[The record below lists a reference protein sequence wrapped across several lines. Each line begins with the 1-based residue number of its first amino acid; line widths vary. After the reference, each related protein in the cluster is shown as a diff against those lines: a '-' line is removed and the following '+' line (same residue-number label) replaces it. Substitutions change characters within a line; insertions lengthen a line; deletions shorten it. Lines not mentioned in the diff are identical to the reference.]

1 MPSTKIQSPPWQPYA
16 HTLIRRLRIHHGVP
30 TQDVREKSELDLLF
44 DAFADN
50 DAGDVVVKEQLFPS
64 RYVPARDVLTAI
76 RLAATLGSEDAE
88 TDMRQCGALN
98 VIRDVSVEDIM
109 LLKEVIG
116 ICFPRDQLTVVSP
129 DVSDGAVTKIGQDR
143 FIRMIGECLD
153 KIEPVLIVLVR
164 GIALPKH
171 LAAVAQKTCSMAP
184 ITQDIVMAYL
194 GSGHLTDQAVACRNL
209 RAILP
214 TDTAL
219 NRLGANEIC
228 AALRAPDL
236 GKALQQ
242 LTDMTRP
249 EAPSNDPRLE
259 DMTGDSPALA
269 AARRLVADLILWREG
284 KAGWHELSRSV
295 LFYGP
300 PGTGKTFLA
309 RAMGASAGV
318 SVVNASFGEWQA
330 AGHLGDMLKAMRASF
345 AAARAQAPCILVLDE
360 IDAVGSRSDDDR
372 HATNYRVQVI
382 NCFLAEMDN
391 IARQEGVIVVGTA
404 NHIERMDPAVLRAGR
419 MDLKIQVPMPDAE
432 ALLTMLRAHLRE
444 DLADADLRD
453 LSHQAVGR
461 SAADLDAAIRSA
473 RSDARHSRKLLT
485 MTMLRQH
492 LGIST
497 AAVDESV
504 INRVAVH
511 EAGHAIAGAALNFGT
526 ITSMQVTANG
536 GMILRQP
543 HMHHS
548 LIADIE
554 AEIIYSLAGRAAER
568 LVFGE
573 VSTGAGGHK
582 NSDLAKATRWALEI
596 ETTYGLGSLG
606 PVWHAKPEDVH
617 LTNAHIRDKVRH
629 RIDLAEKRAGQILGQ
644 NRDALEALARELAHK
659 RSLRAADIQPFLTG
673 ISRGPEAKPATTTE
687 ETTP

>member
-1 MPSTKIQSPPWQPYA
+1 MPRTNPKTPVWQPYA
-16 HTLIRRLRIHHGVP
+16 HSLIKRLRIHHGVP
-30 TQDVREKSELDLLF
+30 TQDVREKSDLDHLF
-44 DAFADN
+44 DAFD
-50 DAGDVVVKEQLFPS
+50 DSDTGEVVVTGQLFPS

-76 RLAATLGSEDAE
+76 RLAATLGGADAE
-88 TDMRQCGALN
+88 NEMRQSGALT
-98 VIRDVSVEDIM
+98 VISDVAVEDLA
-109 LLKEVIG
+109 LLKDALS
-116 ICFPRDQLTVVSP
+116 ICLPRDQLTVVAP
-129 DVSDGAVTKIGQDR
+129 DITDGAVTKTGEDR
-143 FIRMIGECLD
+143 FVRLIGECLD
-153 KIEPVLIVLVR
+153 KIEPVLILLVR
-164 GIALPKH
+164 GIGLPKH
-171 LAAVAQKTCSMAP
+171 LAAVAQKTCSMAQ
-184 ITQDIVMAYL
+184 ITQCVVVTYL
-194 GSGHLTDQAVACRNL
+194 GSSHLTDQAAACSNL
-209 RAILP
+209 RALLP
-214 TDTAL
+214 KNDAL
-219 NRLGANEIC
+219 AHLGANEIC

-242 LTDMTRP
+242 LSDMTRP
-249 EAPSNDPRLE
+249 EAPSTAPRLE

-269 AARRLVADLILWREG
+269 VARQLVADLILWREG
-284 KAGWHELSRSV
+284 KAGWQELSRSV
-295 LFYGP
+295 LFFGP

-309 RAMGASAGV
+309 RAMGASAGI

-345 AAARAQAPCILVLDE
+345 AAARALAPCILIIDE

-372 HATNYRVQVI
+372 HANSYRMQVI
-382 NCFLAEMDN
+382 NCFLAEMDT
-391 IARQEGVIVVGTA
+391 IARKEGVIIVGTA

-419 MDLKIQVPMPDAE
+419 MDLKIHVPMPDAE
-432 ALLTMLRAHLRE
+432 ALLAMLRAHLSE

-473 RSDARHSRKLLT
+473 RSDARHARKLLT
-485 MTMLRQH
+485 LTMLRQH

-497 AAVDESV
+497 ATVDENV
-504 INRVAVH
+504 IYRVAVH
-511 EAGHAIAGAALNFGT
+511 EAGHAIAGAALKFGA
-526 ITSMQVTANG
+526 ITNMQVTAVG
-536 GMILRQP
+536 GMILREP

-548 LIADIE
+548 LIGDVE
-554 AEIIYSLAGRAAER
+554 AEITYSLAGRAAER

-629 RIDLAEKRAGQILGQ
+629 RIDLAEKRAGKILGQ
-644 NRDALEALARELAHK
+644 NRDALEALARELARK
-659 RSLRAADIQPFLTG
+659 RSLRAADIEPLLRDV
-673 ISRGPEAKPATTTE
+673 SRRPEPKPVIPAEEAT
-687 ETTP
+687 P

>member
-1 MPSTKIQSPPWQPYA
+1 M
-16 HTLIRRLRIHHGVP
+16 
-30 TQDVREKSELDLLF
+30 
-44 DAFADN
+44 
-50 DAGDVVVKEQLFPS
+50 
-64 RYVPARDVLTAI
+64 TAI

-88 TDMRQCGALN
+88 NDMRQCGALT

-109 LLKEVIG
+109 LLKDVLS
-116 ICFPRDQLTVVSP
+116 ICFPRDQLTVVAP
-129 DVSDGAVTKIGQDR
+129 DISDGAVTKVGGERFVRVIGD
-143 FIRMIGECLD
+143 CLD
-153 KIEPVLIVLVR
+153 KIEPVLILLVR

-171 LAAVAQKTCSMAP
+171 MAAVAQPTYLMAS
-184 ITQDIVMAYL
+184 ITQDIVGTYL
-194 GSGHLTDQAVACRNL
+194 DSGHLTDQAAACNNL
-209 RAILP
+209 LAMLP
-214 TDTAL
+214 QNEAL
-219 NRLGANEIC
+219 NRFGANEIC

-242 LTDMTRP
+242 LADMARP
-249 EAPSNDPRLE
+249 EAPSTDPRLE

-284 KAGWHELSRSV
+284 KAGWQELSRSV

-432 ALLTMLRAHLRE
+432 AMLTMLRAHLRE

-485 MTMLRQH
+485 LTMVRQH

-548 LIADIE
+548 LVGDIE
-554 AEIIYSLAGRAAER
+554 AEITYSLAGRAAER
-568 LVFGE
+568 LIFGE
-573 VSTGAGGHK
+573 VSTGAGGQQ
-582 NSDLAKATRWALEI
+582 NSDLAKATRSALEI
-596 ETTYGLGSLG
+596 ETTYGLGTLG
-606 PVWHAKPEDVH
+606 PVWHARPGDVH
-617 LTNAHIRDKVRH
+617 LTNAHIRDRVRQ
-629 RIDLAEKRAGQILGQ
+629 RIERAEKRAGVILGQ

-659 RSLRAADIQPFLTG
+659 RSLRATDIAPFLIG
-673 ISRGPEAKPATTTE
+673 VSRGPEPKPSITAEEAT
-687 ETTP
+687 P